1 MGLNVLFLPICTAF
15 HFMNRQTAA
24 IFDVKVPVEVVK
36 IGMN

>member
-24 IFDVKVPVEVVK
+24 LFDVKVPAKGVK